1 MTTSRTPNL
10 AMNPRRT
17 VSLVVFGS
25 VALIVAFA
33 PRSKA
38 SAAPVAMVPAQYN
51 NERQDA
57 NGFGWQISPNGLNS
71 DNRGCISHAAAL
83 HIGGSQAHFQQGQMS
98 PDGLLFQQ
106 SGVKMMNLD
115 ISRRVRFDFANSNVQ
130 FVDSFS
136 NKTNSPISVSVTI
149 SARLGNPA
157 QAVVSDQA
165 RPLGGGSL
173 GAQDSGLLAV
183 AQNNGMPSAM
193 FYFGTP
199 KARVRPTVNVQNNY
213 QLNANYSISVGA
225 GKTVSIVTGI
235 GQLNLNGP
243 PDATATKNAFKPLMS
258 PSWIRSVPKD
268 VRGTI
273 ANAIVS
279 SAGMLDDSDSIDAL
293 AELGDRGPHDMLLVG
308 SATRLRGTLSGGQIS
323 IDAKRGRREVAL
335 DRVAAIF
342 GGNQS
347 GRPAK
352 LVLRDGQVL
361 VGPVKVPEFKFTL
374 NSGLD
379 VSCSVDSVD
388 RLVLKEAPADGK
400 PAPEVFAY
408 IDLLEGDRLAVKQG
422 EPQKITIVTA
432 WGACDIALEEIDLFT
447 AGNPSHG
454 TITHRLALRDGSVFS
469 TMVSDGDLK
478 LNSSEYGTQNWSV
491 FDIRR
496 LRAAHRTPATDGA
509 EPAAPHVV
517 LTGDNLFVGQ
527 VELPLIH
534 LVVQGQTIPL
544 QPGSLKSLKRETA
557 AGSSSLAEEKSVYV
571 AELWD
576 GDTATGELREST
588 LPLRTVGGILQV
600 PVTDLVELRTPSPT
614 VPESLRTR
622 ITELL
627 ADLGH
632 VDYNRREA
640 ATKEL
645 QSLGEV
651 VKEQGADALKATTDP
666 EVRKRLQTL
675 LDGLKE

>member
-1 MTTSRTPNL
+1 MKLSRLLSYAALAGVAVVVVLAPQPATSATP
-10 AMNPRRT
+10 T
-17 VSLVVFGS
+17 
-25 VALIVAFA
+25 
-33 PRSKA
+33 
-38 SAAPVAMVPAQYN
+38 MVPAQYN
-51 NERQDA
+51 QERQDTH
-57 NGFGWQISPNGLNS
+57 GFGWQISPNGLNS

-83 HIGGSQAHFQQGQMS
+83 HIGGSQAHFQQGQMT

-115 ISRRVRFDFANSNVQ
+115 VSRRVRFDFANSNAQ
-130 FVDSFS
+130 FVDSFA
-136 NKTNSPISVSVTI
+136 NKTNGPISVSVTI

-157 QAVVSDQA
+157 QIIISDQGK
-165 RPLGGGSL
+165 PLVGGSISTTD
-173 GAQDSGLLAV
+173 AGLLGV
-183 AQNNGMPSAM
+183 SQHNGMPSAM

-199 KARVRPTVNVQNNY
+199 KSRVRPTVNIQNNY
-213 QLNANYSISVGA
+213 QINASYSISVGA
-225 GKTVSIVTGI
+225 GKTVSIVTGV
-235 GQLNLNGP
+235 GQLGLSGQ
-243 PDATATKNAFKPLMS
+243 PDVTATKNAFKPMLS
-258 PSWIRSVPKD
+258 PAWIRSVPKD
-268 VRGTI
+268 IRATI
-273 ANAIVS
+273 ANAAVS
-279 SAGMLDDSDSIDAL
+279 SAGVMDDSDSLDAL

-308 SATRLRGTLSGGQIS
+308 SSTRLRGSVTGGQVS
-323 IDAKRGRREVAL
+323 IEAKRGKRDLAL
-335 DRVAAIF
+335 DRIAAIY
-342 GGNQS
+342 GGNNS

-388 RLVLKEAPADGK
+388 RLVLKEAPNDGK

-422 EPQKITIVTA
+422 EQQKITIVTA

-447 AGNPSHG
+447 AGNPSQG

-496 LRAAHRTPATDGA
+496 LRAAHRSAATDGA

-527 VELPLIH
+527 VELPLLH
-534 LVVQGQTIPL
+534 LVVQGQTIPI
-544 QPGSLKSLKRETA
+544 QPGSLKSLKREAA
-557 AGSSSLAEEKSVYV
+557 AGSASSLAEEKWVYV

-576 GDTATGELREST
+576 GDTASGELREST
-588 LPLRTVGGILQV
+588 LPLRTVGGVLQV

-614 VPESLRTR
+614 VPDSMRER

-645 QSLGEV
+645 RSLGEV
-651 VKEQGADALKATTDP
+651 VREQGADALKATTDP